1 MTTIS
6 LYAGI
11 SDDFILKA
19 GGKTL
24 SIEVAQ
30 NFEREIGYRPAE
42 NEVTSWTN
50 SLASI
55 ARTLKKADLLSQAVM
70 VEMTLPRTSSRLDCL
85 IAGKDLDGREQAVVV
100 ELKQWSEARPCDRGE
115 MVETVIGGSWAQ
127 TSHPSDQARGYHFF
141 LSDLATVFSD
151 ETVALSSCAWL
162 HNMPRAKSK
171 PLFADEFATLVEHTP
186 CFTRDDELA
195 FQSFLKERVGSGG
208 GGEVLQKI
216 KSSRWEPSKKLLEH
230 VAEMINGEP
239 IYSLLDE
246 QRVAFLKVID
256 SVRKSGLGQKKS
268 IFIIRGGPGTG
279 KSVIALNLLADLAR
293 EGKKVEYVTGSRSF
307 TETLKK
313 KLGKRASTQ
322 FKYTHNYAQEHDEC
336 LDALV
341 IDEAHRIRLT
351 SNTWRTPKVKRSE
364 RPQIEE
370 LISVA
375 RTVAFFV
382 DEKQVV
388 RPEECGST
396 ALILAAS
403 KKIGAVV
410 EQIELEAQF
419 RCGGSDRYVNWIADL
434 LQMSGAKDFEA
445 WNANSEFDL
454 KIVETPLELE
464 TMVRKRHADG
474 VSARLSAGFC
484 WEWSDPLVD
493 GTLVSD
499 VKVGDWEMPW
509 NAKPGAKK
517 LVKEIPP
524 SSLWATDPRGLNQVG
539 CVYTAQGFEYDF
551 AAVIWGTDLVIRNGL
566 WVGQPTES
574 RDSGLKRNLN
584 KGEAKFIDLVKNT
597 YRVLLTRGMRGCW
610 IYFVD
615 DETREF
621 VKRQIVVHRT

>member
-1 MTTIS
+1 MTTVS

-24 SIEVAQ
+24 AIEVTR
-30 NFEREIGYRPAE
+30 NFEREIGHRPVE
-42 NEVTSWTN
+42 NEVASWTN
-50 SLASI
+50 SLASV
-55 ARTLKKADLLSQAVM
+55 ARTLKKANLRSQGVM

-85 IAGKDLDGREQAVVV
+85 IAGRDVNGLDQAVIV
-100 ELKQWSEARPCDRGE
+100 ELKQWGEARACDRGE
-115 MVETVIGGSWAQ
+115 MVEAVIGGSWAQ

-141 LSDLATVFSD
+141 LSDLGTVFSD
-151 ETVALSSCAWL
+151 ETVSLSSCAWL

-171 PLFADEFATLVEHTP
+171 PLFAGEFTTLVEQTP
-186 CFTRDDELA
+186 CFTRDDEVA
-195 FQSFLKERVGSGG
+195 FQSFLIERVGAGG
-208 GGEVLQKI
+208 GKEVLQKI

-256 SVRKSGLGQKKS
+256 SVRRNGLGQKKS
-268 IFIIRGGPGTG
+268 VFIIRGGPGTG

-313 KLGKRASTQ
+313 KLGRRASVQ
-322 FKYTHNYAQEHDEC
+322 FKYTHNYSQERSEC

-351 SNTWRTPKVKRSE
+351 SNTWRTPKIKRSD

-403 KKIGAVV
+403 KKLGAVV
-410 EQIELEAQF
+410 EQIDLEAQF
-419 RCGGSDRYVNWIADL
+419 RCGGSDKYVNWVADL
-434 LQMSGAKDFEA
+434 LQMSGVKAVEA
-445 WNANSEFDL
+445 WDSNSEFDL

-464 TMVRKRHADG
+464 KMVRQRDAEG
-474 VSARLSAGFC
+474 VSARMSAGFC
-484 WEWSDPLVD
+484 WAWSDPLPDV
-493 GTLVSD
+493 TLIPD
-499 VKVGDWEMPW
+499 VRIGNWEMPW
-509 NAKPGAKK
+509 DAKPGAKK
-517 LVKEIPP
+517 LAKEIPP
-524 SSLWATDPRGLNQVG
+524 ASLWATDPRGINQIG

-551 AAVIWGTDLVIRNGL
+551 AAVIWGADLVIRDGT

-574 RDSGLKRNLN
+574 RDSGLKRNLK
-584 KGEAKFIDLVKNT
+584 KGDVDFVDLVKNT

-615 DETREF
+615 EETREF
-621 VKRQIVVHRT
+621 VKRRIANH